1 MRIAHV
7 SDTHLGYKQYNLDIR
22 EQDFYDA
29 FHQVID
35 KCLEER
41 VDVIIHAGDLFDN
54 YHPPIKALLSL
65 KEGIDKLNGK
75 IKFLTV
81 LGEHDIP
88 KRKAKIPHELF
99 NIQIL
104 GKSFTLESIKIEDV
118 LFAGISN
125 LRTMNK
131 EHLKKE
137 LKIFDKIAENSKN
150 SVLILHQAI
159 KKYLP
164 FKGVYQLTLDDLPK
178 KANYYA
184 LGHIHATNVLKF
196 GEGYLVYSGATE
208 IKKQDE
214 VTTWQKKGKGFYIVD
229 IEDGNVE
236 YEFIPLDIRP
246 QLRLELEASEVK
258 DLPKYLE
265 KENKPVVNLKIY
277 GKDLDRALIQQN
289 VEKLLKNKVIYHKI
303 RFSEKKSKE
312 IKISKDN
319 YDLQAIFVEHFEDE
333 KMGQF
338 AKGLY
343 DDLSKGNKDS
353 AINLANK
360 YLKEEFIE
368 DDIEKN

>member
-7 SDTHLGYKQYNLDIR
+7 ADTHLGYKQYNLDIR
-22 EQDFYDA
+22 EKDFYDA

-35 KCLEER
+35 ICLEER
-41 VDVIIHAGDLFDN
+41 VDVIVHAGDLFDN
-54 YHPPIKALLSL
+54 YHPPIQALLNF
-65 KEGIDKLNGK
+65 KEGIDKLDGK

-99 NIQIL
+99 KILIL
-104 GKSFTLESIKIEDV
+104 GKNFTLESIKIENA

-125 LRTMNK
+125 LRTTNK
-131 EHLKKE
+131 EYLKKE
-137 LKIFDKIAENSKN
+137 LKKFDKLAENSEN

-164 FKGVYQLTLDDLPK
+164 FKGAYQLTLDDLPK

-196 GEGYLVYSGATE
+196 GEGYLIYSGATE

-214 VTTWQKKGKGFYIVD
+214 VRTWQEKGKGFYIVD
-229 IEDGNVE
+229 IENGNVE

-258 DLPKYLE
+258 DLQKYLE
-265 KENKPVVNLKIY
+265 KDIKPLVNLKIF
-277 GKDLDRALIQQN
+277 GENLDRTLIQKKL
-289 VEKLLKNKVIYHKI
+289 EKLMKDKVIYHKI
-303 RFSEKKSKE
+303 RFSEKKTKE
-312 IKISKDN
+312 LKISKDN
-319 YDLQAIFVEHFEDE
+319 YNLQAIFVEHFKNE
-333 KMGQF
+333 KKGQF
-338 AKGLY
+338 AKDLY
-343 DDLSKGNKDS
+343 DELSKGNKDS
-353 AINLANK
+353 AIKLANK
-360 YLKEEFIE
+360 YFKEEFIK